1 MSSKDSVVPFV
12 FDALAVRGAV
22 VQLEGAWSRIQQEHG
37 YPRPV
42 ANVLGHSAAATSLIA
57 QSLKFDGSITLQ
69 INGDGPLSMLVMQC
83 TDNLD
88 IRGMATASE
97 VSSDADFATWVTN
110 ARCAVTV
117 DAGAMERPYQGIVEV
132 NAGSLAMSLENYF
145 EQSVQV
151 PSHLALCSD
160 ASLCGGILLQQMPG
174 EKPVGEDDWRRLGAL
189 GGTLRTEDLLD
200 GATSTLLQ
208 KLFVEDDVRVFPGRS
223 VQFRCRC
230 SQARVEEVLRL
241 LGEAETRAALLESG
255 RVDVTC
261 EYCGQMRRF
270 VPIDVG
276 RVFADQ
282 SGQGS
287 VSIH

>member
-1 MSSKDSVVPFV
+1 MSARDSVVPFV
-12 FDALAVRGAV
+12 FDALPVRGAV
-22 VQLEGAWSRIQQEHG
+22 VQLESTWSRIQRDHS
-37 YPRPV
+37 YPMPV
-42 ANVLGHSAAATSLIA
+42 ANVLGHSAAATALIA

-69 INGDGPLSMLVMQC
+69 INSGGPLNMLVMQC

-97 VSSDADFATWVTN
+97 VTDEVDFARLVTN
-110 ARCAVTV
+110 ARCAVTI
-117 DAGAMERPYQGIVEV
+117 DAGAMDRPYQGIVEV
-132 NAGSLAMSLENYF
+132 SASSLAMSLENYF
-145 EQSVQV
+145 DRSVQV

-174 EKPVGEDDWRRLGAL
+174 EKPVGEDDWRRLGL
-189 GGTLRTEDLLD
+189 LSGTLRTEDLLG
-200 GATSTLLQ
+200 GATPKLLQ
-208 KLFVEDDVRVFPGRS
+208 KLFAEDDVRVFPGRR

-261 EYCGQMRRF
+261 EYCGQVRRF
-270 VPIDVG
+270 DPIDVG

-282 SGQGS
+282 AVQGS